1 MGSNCIFV
9 PLIRNWRTI
18 FLLAVVTA
26 CHGVWC
32 LEQPGSSVME
42 FYPTWLH
49 FMNAMYEFYGEFA
62 ATYLNFK
69 FKVWNLIRPVF
80 FASITLSGI
89 I

>member
-1 MGSNCIFV
+1 
-9 PLIRNWRTI
+9 
-18 FLLAVVTA
+18 
-26 CHGVWC
+26 
-32 LEQPGSSVME
+32 ME